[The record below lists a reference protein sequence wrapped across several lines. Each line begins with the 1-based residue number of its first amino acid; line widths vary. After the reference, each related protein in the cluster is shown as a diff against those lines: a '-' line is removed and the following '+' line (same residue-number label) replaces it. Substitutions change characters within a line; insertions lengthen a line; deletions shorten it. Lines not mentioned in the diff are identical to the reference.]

1 MRDVGYRR
9 ETGTLIVFN
18 RGMAKTTL
26 KTEQVTIRR
35 SPKFLPF
42 LLTGGI
48 LGLIIALILNASIA
62 PEARSAASILGYL
75 VAFSVATGA
84 GLGITAAVILDRI
97 GSARSKTLEATK
109 LEG

>member
-1 MRDVGYRR
+1 
-9 ETGTLIVFN
+9 
-18 RGMAKTTL
+18 MAQTTL
-26 KTEQVTIRR
+26 KNEQVKIRR
-35 SPKFLPF
+35 SPKFFPF

-48 LGLIIALILNASIA
+48 LGLIVAFVLNAMIT

-75 VAFSVATGA
+75 VAFSVAIGG
-84 GLGITAAVILDRI
+84 GLGIAVAVILDRI

>member
-1 MRDVGYRR
+1 
-9 ETGTLIVFN
+9 
-18 RGMAKTTL
+18 MAKTTM

-35 SPKFLPF
+35 SPKYFQF
-42 LLTGGI
+42 MITGGV
-48 LGLIIALILNASIA
+48 LGLIVALILNAGIA

-75 VAFSVATGA
+75 IAFSVALGG

>member
-1 MRDVGYRR
+1 
-9 ETGTLIVFN
+9 
-18 RGMAKTTL
+18 MAKTTL

-35 SPKFLPF
+35 SPKFFPF

-48 LGLIIALILNASIA
+48 LGLIVAFILNALIT
-62 PEARSAASILGYL
+62 PDARSAAPILGYL
-75 VAFSVATGA
+75 AAFSIVIGA
-84 GLGITAAVILDRI
+84 GLGVTSAVILDRI

>member
-1 MRDVGYRR
+1 M
-9 ETGTLIVFN
+9 LFN
-18 RGMAKTTL
+18 CDMAKTTL
-26 KTEQVTIRR
+26 KTEQVQIRR
-35 SPKFLPF
+35 SPKFFPF

-48 LGLIIALILNASIA
+48 LGLIVAFVLNALIHPDARTAA
-62 PEARSAASILGYL
+62 PILGYL
-75 VAFSVATGA
+75 VAFSVAIGA